1 METAVRHVLQ
11 QFQDG
16 YTKRDV
22 ANLDNFMQ
30 LFAPQD
36 DIEMLGI
43 GASIRGGYEWFQGA
57 AAIREII
64 ESDWTHWG
72 DVSLDV
78 LDAKITTMNDVAWL
92 STTGSLTQTD
102 TFETALPFYLKQM
115 QEMLNDAEDKPA
127 DKLMEATHFGLR
139 RLRDRHKGVGY
150 KWTLVLTAVLINTET
165 GWKFHTLHWSMPV
178 D

>member
-1 METAVRHVLQ
+1 METAVRNALQ

-16 YTKRDV
+16 YTERDV
-22 ANLDNFMQ
+22 NNLDTFMQ

-43 GASIRGGYEWFQGA
+43 GASVRDGYEWFQGVN
-57 AAIREII
+57 AIREII

-72 DVSLDV
+72 DIALDV
-78 LDAKITTMNDVAWL
+78 AGAKITTRHDVAWL
-92 STTGSLTQTD
+92 STTGALTQTD
-102 TFETALPFYLKQM
+102 TFEKALPFYLKQM
-115 QEMLNDAEDKPA
+115 QEMLESEDDESA

-150 KWTLVLTAVLINTET
+150 QWALVLTAVLINTEA